1 MRRRLK
7 SWARQGLSFGYG
19 TLDALGLYRCT
30 APPAVYVADRANWV
44 IRWVGDS
51 YVGAIE
57 HARPGTAAVHTDP
70 MGLFRRVVHFGS
82 HFNWGNWLPV
92 LPESNRYAVTI
103 YHGKHEDGPEM
114 AHHVD
119 FFLANHH
126 RVERVV
132 TASTMMEDRLLDW
145 GVPREK
151 LVRVPL
157 GVDSVLFR
165 PPEEDERA
173 RVRARYRV
181 PEGALC
187 IGSFQ
192 KDGVGWGEGLEA
204 KFIKGPDVFIEAV
217 ARLAR
222 DFPVFVLLTGPARGY
237 VRRGLERHGIPY
249 HHQFFRDY
257 RTVAECYRALDLYLM
272 TSREEGGPQCLLESM
287 ASGVPLVSTRTG
299 MAEDVIEDG
308 GNGSLLEVDDID
320 GLVGRS
326 AQLLVDRERA
336 DNFRR
341 DGRRL
346 AERYHWNEMA
356 ARLYDEVYKP
366 LLAESTLSRYQR

>member
-157 GVDSVLFR
+157 GVDTGIFR
-165 PPEEDERA
+165 PPSEDERA
-173 RVRARYRV
+173 AARRRFGI
-181 PEGALC
+181 PDGALC

-192 KDGVGWGEGLEA
+192 KDGVGWGEGFEPKLV
-204 KFIKGPDVFIEAV
+204 KGPDVFVEA
-217 ARLAR
+217 AGRLAR
-222 DFPVFVLLTGPARGY
+222 EFPVFVLLTGPARGY
-237 VRRGLERHGIPY
+237 VKRGLERQGVPFHHFYAPDNHAVATCY
-249 HHQFFRDY
+249 H
-257 RTVAECYRALDLYLM
+257 ALDLYLM
-272 TSREEGGPQCLLESM
+272 TSREEGGPLALLESM

-299 MAEDVIEDG
+299 MAEDVIE
-308 GNGSLLEVDDID
+308 NGRNGALTEVDDIG
-320 GLVGRS
+320 GLV
-326 AQLLVDRERA
+326 ERA
-336 DNFRR
+336 GGLLADSSQADAFRR
-341 DGRRL
+341 HGL
-346 AERYHWNEMA
+346 AVAESHRWDRVA

-366 LLAESTLSRYQR
+366 LLAEATLSRNQR